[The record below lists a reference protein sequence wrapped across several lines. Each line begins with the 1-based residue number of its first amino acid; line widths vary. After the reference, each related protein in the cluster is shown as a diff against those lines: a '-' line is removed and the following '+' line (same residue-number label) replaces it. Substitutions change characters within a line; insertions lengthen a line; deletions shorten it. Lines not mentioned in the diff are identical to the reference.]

1 MKSPHAPLTRRAAL
15 RRIGLSLAAVPAAKL
30 LSACGGDSGEAL
42 GDTSVD
48 AASGGDTSDV
58 ATASDTATGFDTG
71 PDDVAAATWATGGT
85 AAMSG
90 GYPDPFTAGL
100 GTTCALACAMTL
112 GPCYAQTV
120 DRQDVSEGH
129 PGLPTRLAFKV
140 VDEGCAPVAGA
151 TVDIWHTSPGG
162 LYSGSDAND
171 FCTAG
176 DPTERAHRW
185 FRGVRTTD
193 ADGRAD
199 FDTCFPGWYPGRT
212 IHIHFTVRVAGQSYV
227 TSQLFFPDALSDEI
241 IATQPLYDARG
252 PRDTTN
258 RNDSVIAPSAVDDYT
273 LAWARQPDGALLA
286 WKAVVIRSSLATSLC
301 SAPG

>member
-1 MKSPHAPLTRRAAL
+1 MKSRNAPLTRRDAL
-15 RRIGLSLAAVPAAKL
+15 RRIGLSLAIVPAAKL
-30 LSACGGDSGEAL
+30 LSACGGEGGGIV
-42 GDTSVD
+42 GDT
-48 AASGGDTSDV
+48 AADTGGGGAGDV
-58 ATASDTATGFDTG
+58 TASLDSADVDDTQADA
-71 PDDVAAATWATGGT
+71 VAAATWATGGT

-100 GTTCALACAMTL
+100 GSSCALACAMTL

-140 VDEGCAPVAGA
+140 VDEGCEPVPGA

-162 LYSGSDAND
+162 LYSGGDAND
-171 FCTAG
+171 FCTGG
-176 DPTERAHRW
+176 DATERAHRW

-212 IHIHFTVRVAGQSYV
+212 IHVHFTVRHEGQSYV
-227 TSQLFFPDALSDEI
+227 TSQLFFPDALCDEI

-258 RNDSVIAPSAVDDYT
+258 QNDSVIAASAVDDYT
-273 LAWARQPDGALLA
+273 FAWARQPDGALLA
-286 WKAVVIRSSLATSLC
+286 WKTVVVRSSLATAPC
-301 SAPG
+301 SAPS